1 MPQTRSVTRSNT
13 LSSTTSERLSK
24 RPSSKRKI
32 APLNGDDDATPSTKR
47 LKKQSHTDHTVVS
60 AAPLPLD
67 GCSDQPMI
75 DAVLTFS
82 FEDAKAHLI
91 SVDPRFAE
99 LFGRLKCKPFE
110 HLDQVHPFRSLV
122 QSILGHVF
130 DFLHPNRNVRSPQS
144 FFPTPHQVANTDIIT
159 LKSAGLSTRKAEYV
173 KDLATRFADGRL
185 SMTKLLNAD
194 DEELVQMLTEV
205 RGIGKWTVDM
215 FAIFTLRRPNIL
227 PVGDLGVQRGMLR
240 WFGGTGF
247 KIRSDKVGQQ
257 DTSAT
262 EQSEHTAAEQTKTI
276 NTEVGAAEV
285 PLPSANDDGKMACTS
300 VSRSD
305 PKTNLDLGSDVNEV
319 AGTENS
325 LPPSISIPTAE
336 DPSVNSSAFPPPT
349 SHQSQNTAL
358 PPPTS
363 PSPLIQCL
371 AQASTLSSSSLHDR
385 ACGQGNSPD
394 GHMKPWTK
402 PLPNGLTPT
411 SMKSRL
417 SGKKVKGALLT
428 PQEMEALATEWAP
441 YRSLGLF
448 QYDRSVRSLITT
460 FPQGLTSC
468 GRLPTRDEIFS
479 AHGVQRPNVRTV
491 PAMHTH
497 PFQLKLCL
505 RIYETTFEITIEM
518 RYRRKVNW
526 HSSFP

>member
-1 MPQTRSVTRSNT
+1 MALMRVTGRRGWACVSSTMPQTRSVTRSNA
-13 LSSTTSERLSK
+13 LSSTTSEKLSNP
-24 RPSSKRKI
+24 PSSKRKI
-32 APLNGDDDATPSTKR
+32 VPLRGDDDVTPSTKR

-67 GCSDQPMI
+67 GYSDQPMI

-122 QSILGHVF
+122 QSILAQQVSWLAARSITHK
-130 DFLHPNRNVRSPQS
+130 FLRLYDPSLPEKPAASNVRSPQS

-194 DEELVQMLTEV
+194 DEELVQILTEV

-227 PVGDLGVQRGMLR
+227 PVGDLGIQRGMLR
-240 WFGGTGF
+240 WFGGAGF
-247 KIRSDKVGQQ
+247 KIRSDKVEQQ
-257 DTSAT
+257 DTNSA
-262 EQSEHTAAEQTKTI
+262 EQSEHTVAEQTKTI
-276 NTEVGAAEV
+276 NTEGTVEA
-285 PLPSANDDGKMACTS
+285 PLPSAKGHGKMACTS
-300 VSRSD
+300 VSRSN
-305 PKTNLDLGSDVNEV
+305 PESNLDLGFNMNEV
-319 AGTENS
+319 VETEDN
-325 LPPSISIPTAE
+325 LPPSISISTVE
-336 DPSVNSSAFPPPT
+336 DLSVNSSALPLPV
-349 SHQSQNTAL
+349 SRQSQSTAL
-358 PPPTS
+358 PPPTP

-371 AQASTLSSSSLHDR
+371 AQASTPSSNSVHDR
-385 ACGQGNSPD
+385 AFGQGNSPD

-411 SMKSRL
+411 SMKTRL
-417 SGKKVKGALLT
+417 GGKKVKGALLT

-441 YRSLGLF
+441 YRSLGAYYMWALT
-448 QYDRSVRSLITT
+448 D
-460 FPQGLTSC
+460 QG
-468 GRLPTRDEIFS
+468 
-479 AHGVQRPNVRTV
+479 
-491 PAMHTH
+491 
-497 PFQLKLCL
+497 
-505 RIYETTFEITIEM
+505 
-518 RYRRKVNW
+518 
-526 HSSFP
+526 

>member
-122 QSILGHVF
+122 QSILAQQVSWLAARSITHK
-130 DFLHPNRNVRSPQS
+130 FLRLYDPSLPEKPAASNVRSPQS

-194 DEELVQMLTEV
+194 DGELVQMLTEV

-305 PKTNLDLGSDVNEV
+305 PKTNLDLGFDVNEV

-441 YRSLGLF
+441 YRSLGAYFMWALT
-448 QYDRSVRSLITT
+448 D
-460 FPQGLTSC
+460 QG
-468 GRLPTRDEIFS
+468 
-479 AHGVQRPNVRTV
+479 
-491 PAMHTH
+491 
-497 PFQLKLCL
+497 
-505 RIYETTFEITIEM
+505 
-518 RYRRKVNW
+518 
-526 HSSFP
+526 